1 MNASNA
7 QAVIL
12 NAIQDFGTSLLYIVG
27 ACLVIALGV
36 LIFKIGWGWL
46 NDKSYSLGGYY
57 LHNLPY
63 KGYKRFRSKKWN
75 MEHMPDGM

>member
-1 MNASNA
+1 MNVANA
-7 QAVIL
+7 QALIL
-12 NAIQDFGTSLLYIVG
+12 NAIQDFGSSLLYIVG
-27 ACLVIALGV
+27 AFLVIALGV

-46 NDKSYSLGGYY
+46 HDQSYSIGGFY

-63 KGYKRFRSKKWN
+63 KGYKRFRSRKWN

>member
-1 MNASNA
+1 MNGANA
-7 QAVIL
+7 QALIL
-12 NAIQDFGTSLLYIVG
+12 NAIQDFGSSLLYIVG
-27 ACLVIALGV
+27 AFLVIAVGV

-46 NDKSYSLGGYY
+46 HDQSYSIGGFY

-63 KGYKRFRSKKWN
+63 KGYKRFRSRKWN

>member
-12 NAIQDFGTSLLYIVG
+12 NALQDFGSSLVFILG
-27 ACLVIALGV
+27 AFLVIALGV
-36 LIFKIGWGWL
+36 LIVRVGWGWL
-46 NDKSYSLGGYY
+46 HDKSYSIGGYY

-63 KGYKRFRSKKWN
+63 KGYKRWRSKQWN
-75 MEHMPDGM
+75 AEHMP